1 MLAFTLQMA
10 APPSAISINHKQILS
25 ALDVFNLQNRT
36 CKSFFLQNGLFPS
49 EHDSSGGQWSW
60 SVCVFDDEF
69 YYLLHYISLSLS
81 KQKYIPQQCSVID
94 VILIHILSLL
104 QIINI

>member
-25 ALDVFNLQNRT
+25 AVDVFNLRNLTSQ
-36 CKSFFLQNGLFPS
+36 SFHRNTI
-49 EHDSSGGQWSW
+49 E
-60 SVCVFDDEF
+60 VVRVYIDDVF
-69 YYLLHYISLSLS
+69 YYLLDYLSFNLS
-81 KQKYIPQQCSVID
+81 KQKYIPQQWGLID